1 MVKKLFDKL
10 IKENLEVLSS
20 SLKGLWEKMP
30 KGGAAGGGGG
40 GGGGQANDS
49 FNKMKEKMGTMAGKP
64 MSRSEALMIMNIDE
78 EEYKAED
85 HDSDDDDV
93 EIPADLIMERFGT
106 LIEKNQISK
115 GGSFYLQSKIYWA
128 KH

>member
-10 IKENLEVLSS
+10 IKENIEVLSS

-40 GGGGQANDS
+40 GGGQANDS
-49 FNKMKEKMGTMAGKP
+49 FNKMKEKMGTIAGKP

-78 EEYKAED
+78 EEHKGED
-85 HDSDDDDV
+85 HDSDDEV

-106 LIEKNQISK
+106 LIEKN
-115 GGSFYLQSKIYWA
+115 
-128 KH
+128 